1 MRNPPKY
8 ALLFLI
14 AAIKLIGV
22 CVIGL
27 ALLIGGYATWILW
40 SVELR
45 VSRHSGVYP
54 LSKAPAGENDL

>member
-1 MRNPPKY
+1 MRNPPKH

-14 AAIKLIGV
+14 TTVKLLGA

-45 VSRHSGVYP
+45 VKRW
-54 LSKAPAGENDL
+54 ED